1 MKTGSKLSEDEIQL
15 YNAFVA
21 SKKAQP
27 VAVDLAARVF
37 QVCYIDKDTGRLYN
51 RKLSRADFFKFITE
65 QKDSVIWG
73 FEACGACNFL
83 ARKVAEHGHD
93 SKIMPAASI
102 KSFLGIDKSDKIE
115 AIEKSL

>member
-65 QKDSVIWG
+65 QKDKVIWG
-73 FEACGACNFL
+73 FEACGACVIS
-83 ARKVAEHGHD
+83 RDRQER
-93 SKIMPAASI
+93 
-102 KSFLGIDKSDKIE
+102 
-115 AIEKSL
+115 